1 MDGLYRNKSGSRI
14 QKNDVKLPATV
25 KTLSVSTTNEKVN
38 IEPLTLADSVIIS
51 NNGGNIEFE
60 KMSVGKA
67 VSLTTK
73 NGDIKG
79 SVIGGWDDFAINCT
93 IKKGES
99 NLPAEKVGGDKSLKV
114 NCNNGD
120 INIEFIKE

>member
-1 MDGLYRNKSGSRI
+1 
-14 QKNDVKLPATV
+14 
-25 KTLSVSTTNEKVN
+25 
-38 IEPLTLADSVIIS
+38 
-51 NNGGNIEFE
+51 
-60 KMSVGKA
+60 MSVGKA
-67 VSLTTK
+67 ISITIK

-79 SVIGGWDDFAINCT
+79 SVIGGWDDFDIACT

-99 NLPAEKVGGDKSLKV
+99 NLPAEKVGGDKSLKA